1 MVMDIIEIEH
11 LHDQARRVSEEILHL
26 VNLSNRFSTDARD
39 DGDVYLMIL
48 ETVCERAKNVWID
61 TFLHEAAVLHAR
73 HLFPEGRI
81 DYASARLWEAEK
93 VLIRGEA

>member
-11 LHDQARRVSEEILHL
+11 LHDQARRVSEQIMYL

-73 HLFPEGRI
+73 HLFPESRI